1 MSSNPLLFRWDLVLI
16 YVLFKF
22 LQGGGTGGM
31 GVLNNLRTFL
41 WIKIQQYT
49 TREVEASSKSIW
61 LPIRGS
67 YTLLNTIIKGI
78 FFIVF
83 YQVNLFRHI
92 HTLSLKWHLS
102 KKTGELTRMMDRGTD
117 SINNILN
124 YVLFS
129 ITPSIVDIL
138 VAIFYFVT
146 YFNAYFGI
154 IVFVTMSL
162 YLGNLI

>member
-49 TREVEASSKSIW
+49 TREVEVSSKSIW

-67 YTLLNTIIKGI
+67 HTLLNTIIKGI
-78 FFIVF
+78 FFFHCFLPGEFISSHTHIV
-83 YQVNLFRHI
+83 
-92 HTLSLKWHLS
+92 T
-102 KKTGELTRMMDRGTD
+102 
-117 SINNILN
+117 
-124 YVLFS
+124 
-129 ITPSIVDIL
+129 
-138 VAIFYFVT
+138 
-146 YFNAYFGI
+146 
-154 IVFVTMSL
+154 
-162 YLGNLI
+162 